1 MSMKGG
7 KGSDEPI
14 TDINVTPL
22 VDICLV
28 LVIIFMVTVPIM
40 MVTSPLKVELPMAK
54 TIEARED
61 QNITVAINP
70 DDRIAVDER
79 EGTLEELPELLRS
92 AMETKGYDK
101 MVIIRADKQVY
112 HGRVLAIMDLVKK
125 MGGSRISL
133 ATVQKQ

>member
-14 TDINVTPL
+14 TEINVTPL

-40 MVTSPLKVELPMAK
+40 MVTSPLKVDLPQAK

-61 QNITVAINP
+61 NNITVAINAE
-70 DDRIAVDER
+70 DRIAVDER
-79 EGTLEELPELLRS
+79 EGSFEELPDLLTN
-92 AMETKGYDK
+92 AFETKGIEK
-101 MVIIRADKQVY
+101 MVIIRADKQVL
-112 HGRVLAIMDLVKK
+112 HGQVLAVMDLVKRL
-125 MGGSRISL
+125 GGSRISL
-133 ATVQKQ
+133 ATVQKR

>member
-1 MSMKGG
+1 MAIKGG

-40 MVTSPLKVELPMAK
+40 MVTSPLKVDLPEAK

-61 QNITVAINP
+61 VNVMVAIDAN
-70 DDRIAVDER
+70 DRIAVDEK
-79 EGTLEELPELLRS
+79 EGTLEDLPRLIREALDK
-92 AMETKGYDK
+92 KGDK
-101 MVIIRADKQVY
+101 MVIIRADKNVL
-112 HGRVLAIMDLVKK
+112 HGRVLEIMDVVKRL
-125 MGGSRISL
+125 GGTRMSV
-133 ATVQKQ
+133 ATLQKR

>member
-14 TDINVTPL
+14 TEINVTPL

-40 MVTSPLKVELPMAK
+40 MLTSPLKVDLPQAK

-61 QNITVAINP
+61 NNITIAINAE
-70 DDRIAVDER
+70 DRIAVDER
-79 EGTLEELPELLRS
+79 EGSFEELPDLLNN
-92 AMETKGYDK
+92 AFETKGIEK
-101 MVIIRADKQVY
+101 MVIIRADRQVL
-112 HGRVLAIMDLVKK
+112 HGRVLAVMDLVKRL
-125 MGGSRISL
+125 GGSRISL
-133 ATVQKQ
+133 ATVQKR

>member
-28 LVIIFMVTVPIM
+28 LVIIFMVTVPVM
-40 MVTSPLKVELPMAK
+40 MVTSPLKVELPQAK

-61 QNITVAINP
+61 NNITVAINAE
-70 DDRIAVDER
+70 DRIAVDER
-79 EGTLEELPELLRS
+79 EGSLEELPDLLS
-92 AMETKGYDK
+92 NAFETKGMEK
-101 MVIIRADKQVY
+101 MVIIRADKQVL
-112 HGRVLAIMDLVKK
+112 HGRVLAVMDLVKRL
-125 MGGSRISL
+125 GGSRISL
-133 ATVQKQ
+133 ATVQKR

>member
-28 LVIIFMVTVPIM
+28 LVIIFMVTVPVM
-40 MVTSPLKVELPMAK
+40 MVTSPLKVELPQAK

-61 QNITVAINP
+61 NNITVAINAE
-70 DDRIAVDER
+70 DRIAVDER
-79 EGTLEELPELLRS
+79 EGSLEELPDLLSS
-92 AMETKGYDK
+92 AFETKGMEK
-101 MVIIRADKQVY
+101 MVIIRADKQVL
-112 HGRVLAIMDLVKK
+112 HGQVLAIMDLVKRL
-125 MGGSRISL
+125 GGSRISL
-133 ATVQKQ
+133 ATVQKR

>member
-28 LVIIFMVTVPIM
+28 LVIIFMVTVPVM
-40 MVTSPLKVELPMAK
+40 MVTSPLKVDLPQAK

-61 QNITVAINP
+61 NNITVAINP
-70 DDRIAVDER
+70 EDRIAVDER
-79 EGTLEELPELLRS
+79 EGSFEELPDLLLS
-92 AMETKGYDK
+92 AFESKGMEK
-101 MVIIRADKQVY
+101 MVIIRADKQVL
-112 HGRVLAIMDLVKK
+112 HGRVLAVMDLVKRL
-125 MGGSRISL
+125 GGSRISL
-133 ATVQKQ
+133 ATVQKN

>member
-70 DDRIAVDER
+70 DDQIAVDER